1 MPDQMLFSL
10 SAVAALVPS
19 VLLPLRKDH
28 KPDVIFWLVLVVAVV
43 GPLNLVLASMA
54 GSWRTDLAMSLW
66 VTVAATMGVFAV
78 ISILA
83 REAWRLTPLISG
95 YMAALGVLATIWG
108 QASHKSLGAV
118 ASGGWIGIHIAVSVA
133 TYALVTIAAM
143 ASLAAFIQERALKR
157 KQPTALTRLFP
168 SVIDCEGLE
177 VRLLTLGEIVLALGL
192 VTGMALQYGETG
204 SLLVLD
210 HKTVLTITA
219 FVVIGALLFA
229 HFKTGLRGRKAARI
243 VLLAY
248 LLLTLGYPGVKFVTD
263 VIMA

>member
-10 SAVAALVPS
+10 SAVAALAPS

-95 YMAALGVLATIWG
+95 YMAALGVLAAIWG

-118 ASGGWIGIHIAVSVA
+118 ASGGWIGIHIAFSVTTLSEIARVKLPARPMNTLPGRSRIASTAA
-133 TYALVTIAAM
+133 TESTPCSRGIGRPYF
-143 ASLAAFIQERALKR
+143 ASSASSNA
-157 KQPTALTRLFP
+157 
-168 SVIDCEGLE
+168 SEGC
-177 VRLLTLGEIVLALGL
+177 
-192 VTGMALQYGETG
+192 
-204 SLLVLD
+204 S
-210 HKTVLTITA
+210 
-219 FVVIGALLFA
+219 
-229 HFKTGLRGRKAARI
+229 
-243 VLLAY
+243 
-248 LLLTLGYPGVKFVTD
+248 
-263 VIMA
+263 